1 MYKISNGLS
10 PILIR
15 ELFMASN
22 EQNYC
27 LRHLHQFKTTSVNT
41 VYHGKESVSFL
52 GPKIWEILLN
62 DFKKIDNRDAFKKV
76 IKT

>member
-15 ELFMASN
+15 ELFMPNN

-27 LRHLHQFKTTSVNT
+27 LRHLHQFKMPSVNT

-52 GPKIWEILLN
+52 GAKIWEILLN
-62 DFKKIDNRDAFKKV
+62 DFKKIDNRDLLKR
-76 IKT
+76 

>member
-15 ELFMASN
+15 ELFMPNN

-27 LRHLHQFKTTSVNT
+27 LRHLHQFKTPSVNT

-52 GPKIWEILLN
+52 GPKFGKFYLMTLKKLIIEMLL
-62 DFKKIDNRDAFKKV
+62 KR
-76 IKT
+76 